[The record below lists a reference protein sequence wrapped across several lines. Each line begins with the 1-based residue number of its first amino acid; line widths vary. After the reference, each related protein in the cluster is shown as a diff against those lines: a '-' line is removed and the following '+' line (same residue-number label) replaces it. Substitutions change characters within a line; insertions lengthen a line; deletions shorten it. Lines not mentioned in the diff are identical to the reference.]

1 MGAQMNE
8 GSAPM
13 MENKDY
19 VRAHHAKLRE
29 YKVRPYKEEGE
40 AIGEYAKAM
49 GMSVQ
54 GLFLE
59 AVREYMSNHPKEN
72 EQRKET

>member
-19 VRAHHAKLRE
+19 VRAHHAKLKE
-29 YKVRPYKEEGE
+29 YKVRPYKDE
-40 AIGEYAKAM
+40 AERIGEYAAAM

-59 AVREYMSNHPKEN
+59 AVREYMNTHPVPSASSDEV
-72 EQRKET
+72 